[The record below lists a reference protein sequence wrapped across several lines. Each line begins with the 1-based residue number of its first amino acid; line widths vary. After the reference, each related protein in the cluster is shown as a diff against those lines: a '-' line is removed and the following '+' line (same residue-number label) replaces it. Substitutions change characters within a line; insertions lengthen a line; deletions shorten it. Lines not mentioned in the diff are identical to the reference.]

1 MASGITKWGASY
13 LLDAFFGQRNA
24 RPASFF
30 VALLTQA
37 PGEQADGTLLSEPP
51 VTSGYARIELPND
64 QVSWGQAAGG
74 VIATTASV
82 FYATATADWP
92 VITHYALC
100 DAVVE
105 GNVYLFG
112 AFNVPRK
119 VAAGDACRIAPNALN
134 LSIGSLTNA
143 LVSAF

>member
-13 LLDAFFGQRNA
+13 LLDVVFGKRSDT
-24 RPASFF
+24 PTSFY

-37 PGEQADGTLLSEPP
+37 PGEQADGSLLVEPP
-51 VTSGYARIELPND
+51 SSAGYARIELPND
-64 QVSWGQAAGG
+64 TFSWGKASGG
-74 VIATTASV
+74 VTATLASV
-82 FYATATADWP
+82 FYATATEDWP

-100 DAVVE
+100 DAVVD

-119 VAAGDACRIAPNALN
+119 VIKGDACRIPPNAL
-134 LSIGSLTNA
+134 SISVGSLTNA
-143 LVSAF
+143 FVSAF